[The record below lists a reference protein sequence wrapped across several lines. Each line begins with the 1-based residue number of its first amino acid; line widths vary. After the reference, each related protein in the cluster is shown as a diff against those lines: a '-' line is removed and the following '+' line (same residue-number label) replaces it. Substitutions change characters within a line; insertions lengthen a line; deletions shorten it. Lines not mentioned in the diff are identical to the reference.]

1 MPANPWP
8 NLAGI
13 PHGASAALAA
23 LHFRNPNLEDLARLT
38 DAEWRDALDFTDRSQ
53 LTLPL
58 RSSPAREAM
67 PPWAQERT
75 DAAAARNLEKLHRV
89 EALYRALDAQ
99 LRAAGIDYLAL
110 KGLAHC
116 PEFCATAGGRVQYD
130 IDLYTPQESVYAA
143 RDAVM
148 ALGFEPL
155 QSMERF
161 PTDHLPALIRKTGW
175 EWRGDFFDPEIPIA
189 VEIHFQFWN
198 QRMERLPAPGVE
210 EFWPRRIRREVAGV
224 RMGALSPVDAL
235 GFASLHL
242 LKHVVQ
248 GSARPFHI
256 YEVAHFLET
265 HTYDRPPGLSRLQAD
280 TEAFADNVTF
290 WAEWRALHTPE
301 LRRLEA
307 VIFRLAREWF
317 GCHTGAVAEEEMER
331 LPAATQRWFD
341 EFAAS
346 PAQRIFHPA
355 KHELWLHLSLLDS
368 PWDALAVARR
378 RLLPIS
384 LPGPVDAIHI
394 PESELTWRRRVLSRA
409 RYLRHVS
416 KRVAHHTR
424 TLPGALWSGVVWWW
438 KPNALGGQF
447 WTFLSAGVL
456 YNFAFFVFVLLYN
469 LRLLDLG
476 FREDFLGVVSS
487 AGTLGCVAG
496 TIPAAALARR
506 FGLRHTLLATIA
518 ASACIAAMRALATG
532 RASLAALAFAGGLV
546 FSGWAVVMAPAVA
559 GAVDEKRRT
568 AAFSFFYATMFST
581 GIAGGFVGGRLPV
594 WAHGKQPAL
603 LIAAALAAL
612 ALWPASRL
620 RLAADSPR
628 WDRPSPSVVW
638 WAALKQRLLDRRRK
652 AIVRPTFMLRY
663 LIPFAVWNLATG
675 SFNPFFN
682 AYFARL
688 GYGAARIGAAFSTAQ
703 LAQIATVLLA
713 PLVFR
718 KAGLVNGIAWM
729 MAATA
734 AGLACLAARPGGAA
748 IAAYVGYMAFQ
759 WMSEPGLS
767 TLLMSGVEERERGG
781 AAAMNYLV
789 MFGAQALAALV
800 GGAVVSKFGYG
811 AALAGSAALALLS
824 AALFQGL
831 LREWGRPMARREPV
845 TNPAPGPAG
854 KL

>member
-1 MPANPWP
+1 MPGNPWP
-8 NLAGI
+8 NLAGL

-23 LHFRNPNLEDLARLT
+23 LHFRSPNLEDLARLT

-58 RSSPAREAM
+58 CASPARDAM

-75 DAAAARNLEKLHRV
+75 DASAARNLERLHRV

-110 KGLAHC
+110 KGLTHC
-116 PEFCATAGGRVQYD
+116 PEFCATAAGRVQYD
-130 IDLYTPQESVYAA
+130 IDLYTPKERACAA

-155 QSMERF
+155 QSMERL

-198 QRMERLPAPGVE
+198 ERMERLHAPGVE
-210 EFWPRRIRREVAGV
+210 EFWPRRVRREVAGV
-224 RMGALSPVDAL
+224 QMDALSRVDAL

-242 LKHVVQ
+242 LKHVAQ

-256 YEVAHFLET
+256 YEVAHFLEA
-265 HTYDRPPGLSRLQAD
+265 HAD
-280 TEAFADNVTF
+280 TEAYPDSAAF
-290 WAEWRALHTPE
+290 WTEWRARHSPE

-307 VIFRLAREWF
+307 AMFRLAREWF
-317 GCHTGAVAEEEMER
+317 GCHAGSVAEEEMER
-331 LPAATQRWFD
+331 LPAATQRWFE

-346 PAQRIFHPA
+346 PAQRIFQPA

-394 PESELTWRRRVLSRA
+394 PEGELTWRRRLLSRA

-416 KRVAHHTR
+416 QRVGHHAQSF
-424 TLPGALWSGVVWWW
+424 PGVFWSGVNWWW
-438 KPNALGGQF
+438 KPRALGGQF
-447 WTFLSAGVL
+447 WAFLGAAVL
-456 YNFAFFVFVLLYN
+456 YNFALFVFVLLYN
-469 LRLLDLG
+469 LRLLELG
-476 FREDFLGVVSS
+476 YREDFLGIVSG

-506 FGLRHTLLATIA
+506 FGLRHALLATIA
-518 ASACIAAMRALATG
+518 ASACIAALRALATG
-532 RASLAALAFAGGLV
+532 RAALAALAFLSGVA
-546 FSGWAVVMAPAVA
+546 FSGWAVAMAPAVA
-559 GAVDEKRRT
+559 GAVEEKQRP
-568 AAFSFFYATMFST
+568 AAFSFFYATMFAT
-581 GIAGGFVGGRLPV
+581 GIAGGFAGGRLPL
-594 WAHGKQPAL
+594 WMHGKQPAL
-603 LIAAALAAL
+603 LMAAALAAL

-620 RLAADSPR
+620 RLAAGL
-628 WDRPSPSVVW
+628 DRR
-638 WAALKQRLLDRRRK
+638 ARRKRLDRRRK
-652 AIVRPTFMLRY
+652 AIVCPTFMLRY
-663 LIPFAVWNLATG
+663 LIPFAIWNLATG

-682 AYFARL
+682 TYFARL

-703 LAQIATVLLA
+703 LAQIAAVLLA

-734 AGLACLAARPGGAA
+734 GALALLAARPAGAT
-748 IAAYVGYMAFQ
+748 AAYAGYMAFQ

-767 TLLMSGVEERERGG
+767 TLLMSGVEERERSG
-781 AAAMNYLV
+781 AAAANYLV

-800 GGAVVSKFGYG
+800 GGAVVSSFGYG
-811 AALAGSAALALLS
+811 VALAGSAALVVL
-824 AALFQGL
+824 AAGLFRGL
-831 LREWGRPMARREPV
+831 LRAWDGRRGFPEPITNSAQDPAR
-845 TNPAPGPAG
+845 T
-854 KL
+854 L

>member
-8 NLAGI
+8 NLAGL
-13 PHGASAALAA
+13 PQGASAARAA
-23 LHFRNPNLEDLARLT
+23 LHFRSPNLEALARLT

-53 LTLPL
+53 LTLLL
-58 RSSPAREAM
+58 RNSPARDAM

-75 DAAAARNLEKLHRV
+75 DAAAARNLERLHRV
-89 EALYRALDAQ
+89 EALYRALDTQ
-99 LRAAGIDYLAL
+99 LRDAGIQYLAL

-130 IDLYTPQESVYAA
+130 IDLYTPRESVYAA

-198 QRMERLPAPGVE
+198 QRLERLPAPGVE
-210 EFWPRRIRREVAGV
+210 EFWPRRVRREVAGV
-224 RMGALSPVDAL
+224 QMGALSPVDAL

-248 GSARPFHI
+248 GSARPSHI
-256 YEVAHFLET
+256 CEVAHFLET
-265 HTYDRPPGLSRLQAD
+265 HAAYDRPPALSRLH
-280 TEAFADNVTF
+280 TDNAAF

-301 LRRLEA
+301 LLRLQA
-307 VIFRLAREWF
+307 VVFRLARDWF
-317 GCHTGAVAEEEMER
+317 GCHVGTVAEEEIER
-331 LPAATQRWFD
+331 LPATTHRWFE

-394 PESELTWRRRVLSRA
+394 PESELTWRRRLLSRA

-416 KRVAHHTR
+416 RRTAHHAG
-424 TLPGALWSGVVWWW
+424 TLPGVLLSGVQWWW
-438 KPNALGGQF
+438 KPKAMGGEF
-447 WTFLSAGVL
+447 WTFLSAAVL
-456 YNFAFFVFVLLYN
+456 YNFALFVFVLLYN

-496 TIPAAALARR
+496 TLPAAALARR
-506 FGLRHTLLATIA
+506 FGLRHMLLATIA
-518 ASACIAAMRALATG
+518 ASACIAALRALATG
-532 RASLAALAFAGGLV
+532 RVALAALAFVSGLV

-559 GAVDEKRRT
+559 GAVDEKRRA
-568 AAFSFFYATMFST
+568 AAFSFFYATMFAT
-581 GIAGGFVGGRLPV
+581 GVAGGFVGGRLPLWV
-594 WAHGKQPAL
+594 HGKQPAL

-612 ALWPASRL
+612 ALLPASRL
-620 RLAADSPR
+620 RLAAHSPAPER
-628 WDRPSPSVVW
+628 SKKIYPR
-638 WAALKQRLLDRRRK
+638 AR
-652 AIVRPTFMLRY
+652 FMLRY
-663 LIPFAVWNLATG
+663 LIPFAIWNLATG

-734 AGLACLAARPGGAA
+734 GGLACLAARPAGAA

-800 GGAVVSKFGYG
+800 GGAVVNSFGYG
-811 AALAGSAALALLS
+811 VALAGSAALAVLA
-824 AALFQGL
+824 AALFRGL
-831 LREWGRPMARREPV
+831 LIA
-845 TNPAPGPAG
+845 NPPPGPART
-854 KL
+854 L

>member
-1 MPANPWP
+1 MPSNPWP
-8 NLAGI
+8 NLAGL

-58 RSSPAREAM
+58 RASPARDAM

-75 DAAAARNLEKLHRV
+75 DASAGRNLERLLRV

-116 PEFCATAGGRVQYD
+116 PEFCATAAGRVQYD
-130 IDLYTPQESVYAA
+130 IDLYTPEECAHAA

-161 PTDHLPALIRKTGW
+161 STDHLPALIRKTGW

-198 QRMERLPAPGVE
+198 QRMERLRAPGVE
-210 EFWPRRIRREVAGV
+210 EFWPRRVRREVAGV
-224 RMGALSPVDAL
+224 QMGALSQADAL

-256 YEVAHFLET
+256 YEVAHFLEA
-265 HTYDRPPGLSRLQAD
+265 H
-280 TEAFADNVTF
+280 ADNLAF
-290 WAEWRALHTPE
+290 WAEWRALHSPE
-301 LRRLEA
+301 LRRLQA
-307 VIFRLAREWF
+307 AMFRLAREWF
-317 GCHTGAVAEEEMER
+317 GCRAGAVAEEEMER
-331 LPAATQRWFD
+331 LAAATARWFE
-341 EFAAS
+341 EFATS
-346 PAQRIFHPA
+346 PAQRVFHPA

-394 PESELTWRRRVLSRA
+394 PESELTWQRRLLSRA

-416 KRVAHHTR
+416 RRVAHHTQ
-424 TLPGALWSGVVWWW
+424 TLPGVLWSGVLWWW
-438 KPNALGGQF
+438 KPQALGGEF
-447 WTFLSAGVL
+447 WKFLGAAVL
-456 YNFAFFVFVLLYN
+456 YNFALFVFVLLYN

-476 FREDFLGVVSS
+476 YREDFLGIVSS

-496 TIPAAALARR
+496 TLPAAALARR
-506 FGLRHTLLATIA
+506 FGLRRTLLATIA
-518 ASACIAAMRALATG
+518 ASAGIAALRALATG
-532 RASLAALAFAGGLV
+532 RVALAALAFVSGVV

-559 GAVDEKRRT
+559 GAVEEKRRP
-568 AAFSFFYATMFST
+568 AAFSFFYATMFTT
-581 GIAGGFVGGRLPV
+581 GIAGGFAGGRLPL
-594 WAHGKQPAL
+594 WMHGKQPAL
-603 LIAAALAAL
+603 LMAAALAAL

-620 RLAADSPR
+620 RLSAHAPR
-628 WDRPSPSVVW
+628 LDKPSPLVVFRAW
-638 WAALKQRLLDRRRK
+638 LKQLGTRRK
-652 AIVRPTFMLRY
+652 SIAGPTFMLRY
-663 LIPFAVWNLATG
+663 LIPFAIWNLATG

-688 GYGAARIGAAFSTAQ
+688 GYGSARIGAAFSTAQ
-703 LAQIATVLLA
+703 LAQVATVLLA

-729 MAATA
+729 MAAA
-734 AGLACLAARPGGAA
+734 AGGLACLAARPAGAA
-748 IAAYVGYMAFQ
+748 AAAYAGYMAFQ

-767 TLLMSGVEERERGG
+767 TLLMSGVEERDRSG

-789 MFGAQALAALV
+789 MFGAQALAAAV
-800 GGAVVSKFGYG
+800 GGAVVNRFGYG
-811 AALAGSAALALLS
+811 VALAGSAVLAVLS

-831 LREWGRPMARREPV
+831 LREWGRPVTRQAPVAPINSRAQDPAR
-845 TNPAPGPAG
+845 T
-854 KL
+854 L

>member
-1 MPANPWP
+1 VIPANPWP

-13 PHGASAALAA
+13 PRGAAAALSA
-23 LHFRNPNLEDLARLT
+23 LHFRHPDLENVARLT
-38 DAEWRDALDFTDRSQ
+38 DAEWRDALNFTDRSQ

-58 RSSPAREAM
+58 RASPARYAM
-67 PPWAQERT
+67 PPWAQERI
-75 DAAAARNLEKLHRV
+75 DAAAARNLERLHRV
-89 EALYRALDAQ
+89 ESLYRALDTQ
-99 LRAAGIDYLAL
+99 LRTAGIDYLAL

-116 PEFCATAGGRVQYD
+116 PEFCAAAAVRVQYD
-130 IDLYTPQESVYAA
+130 IDLYTPDQYTHAA

-148 ALGFEPL
+148 ALGFEPME
-155 QSMERF
+155 SMERF

-175 EWRGDFFDPEIPIA
+175 EWRGDFFDPAIPLA

-198 QRMERLPAPGVE
+198 QRIERLRAPGVD
-210 EFWPRRIRREVAGV
+210 EFWPRRMRREVAGV
-224 RMGALSPVDAL
+224 QMGALSPVDAL

-256 YEVAHFLET
+256 YEVAYFLEA
-265 HTYDRPPGLSRLQAD
+265 H
-280 TEAFADNVTF
+280 ADNPEF
-290 WAEWRALHTPE
+290 WAEWSALHSPE

-307 VIFRLAREWF
+307 TVFRLAREWF

-331 LPAATQRWFD
+331 LPAATVRWFE

-394 PESELTWRRRVLSRA
+394 PASELTWRRRLLSRA

-416 KRVAHHTR
+416 QRVAHHTR
-424 TLPGALWSGVVWWW
+424 TLPGALWSGVLWWW
-438 KPNALGGQF
+438 KPKALGGEF
-447 WTFLSAGVL
+447 WKFLGAAVL
-456 YNFAFFVFVLLYN
+456 YNFALFVFVLLYN

-476 FREDFLGVVSS
+476 YREDFLGIVSS

-496 TIPAAALARR
+496 TLPAAALARR

-518 ASACIAAMRALATG
+518 ASAAFAALRALATG
-532 RASLAALAFAGGLV
+532 RVALAALAFVSGVV

-559 GAVDEKRRT
+559 GAVEEKRRP
-568 AAFSFFYATMFST
+568 AAFSFFYATMFTT
-581 GIAGGFVGGRLPV
+581 GIAGGFVGGRLPL
-594 WAHGKQPAL
+594 WMHGKQPAL
-603 LIAAALAAL
+603 LMAAALAGL

-620 RLAADSPR
+620 ELSGHAPKSDK
-628 WDRPSPSVVW
+628 PSPLVVGRAW
-638 WAALKQRLLDRRRK
+638 LKQLSTRPK
-652 AIVRPTFMLRY
+652 AIAGPSFMLRY
-663 LIPFAVWNLATG
+663 LIPFAIWNLATG

-682 AYFARL
+682 TYFARL
-688 GYGAARIGAAFSTAQ
+688 GYGSARIGAAYSTAQ
-703 LAQIATVLLA
+703 LAQVATVLLA

-718 KAGLVNGIAWM
+718 KVGLVNGIAWM

-734 AGLACLAARPGGAA
+734 GGLACLAARPAGAA
-748 IAAYVGYMAFQ
+748 AAAAYVGYMAFQ

-767 TLLMSGVEERERGG
+767 TLLMSGVEECDRSG

-800 GGAVVSKFGYG
+800 GGAVVNSFGYG
-811 AALAGSAALALLS
+811 VALAGSAALAVLS
-824 AALFQGL
+824 AAVFQGL
-831 LREWGRPMARREPV
+831 LREWGRPLSRSAPA
-845 TNPAPGPAG
+845 TNRAQGPART
-854 KL
+854 L